1 MNSRRFLVVLIVLSS
16 LVIPITA
23 FAQTSSPPT
32 IAVLTYDPQPFIE
45 AMSQLGYVAGQDVTY
60 LTLSFEGVPVEQYLD
75 SYTLQVQAMIEAGVD
90 LFILNTDSEAVQ
102 MRQQT
107 DTPIIF
113 AMSDDPIAT
122 GAVTDMIAP
131 GGATTGIVSNQ
142 HHPRRLQLL
151 QEINPATSR
160 VYYLYS
166 SFALEGELILDQVRA
181 VADQLG
187 IEIIPAPVGDLESS
201 LQALAAMPP
210 DADWIF
216 LTPYMPLFELPFIEA
231 LMNASIAN
239 QVPIAGFIAEATPGY
254 AVNYGPDFS
263 IIYRQVAEM
272 TDRFLRGASPAETPI
287 LVAENGLVI
296 NLEVTES
303 LGLDVPVSVLRQA
316 NLIVRPGDL
325 ATPPAS
331 GN

>member
-1 MNSRRFLVVLIVLSS
+1 MNSRRFLIVLIVVFS
-16 LVIPITA
+16 LIIPLTVV
-23 FAQTSSPPT
+23 AQTSSPAT
-32 IAVLTYDPQPFIE
+32 IAVLTYDPQPFID
-45 AMSQLGYVAGQDVTY
+45 AMSQLGYVEGQDVNY
-60 LTLSFEGVPVEQYLD
+60 MTLSFEDVPVEQYLD
-75 SYTLQVQAMIEAGVD
+75 SYTLQVQAMMDAGVD

-122 GAVTDMIAP
+122 GAVADMIAP

-166 SFALEGELILDQVRA
+166 TFALEGELILNQVRT
-181 VADQLG
+181 VAEQLG

-216 LTPYMPLFELPFIEA
+216 LTPYVPLFEVPFVEA
-231 LMNASIAN
+231 LMNTSITN
-239 QVPIAGFIAEATPGY
+239 RVPIAGFIAEATPGY

-263 IIYRQVAEM
+263 IIYGQVAAM
-272 TDRFLRGASPAETPI
+272 ADQFLRGASPAETPI
-287 LVAENGLVI
+287 LVAENGLII
-296 NLEVTES
+296 NLEVAES
-303 LGLDVPVSVLRQA
+303 LGLEVPVSILRQA